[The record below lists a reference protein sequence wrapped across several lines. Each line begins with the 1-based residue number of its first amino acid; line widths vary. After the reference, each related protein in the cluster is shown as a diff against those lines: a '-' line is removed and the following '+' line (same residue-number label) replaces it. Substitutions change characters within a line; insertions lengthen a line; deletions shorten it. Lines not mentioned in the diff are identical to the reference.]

1 VIPPQAR
8 IAAGQ
13 RQTGTARASASRPV
27 GRHVRCSD
35 GSHPYGFATPRANAH
50 GGIPER
56 VALERNLLNIKETQ
70 ECDAHPLILGVLWGV
85 LTGFWAVGLLA
96 NIPLGLGTGTLIG
109 ALYYLSWRE
118 GGFGPRLRQRP
129 GKPTHRHPKSSKGAK
144 EPQREKTNVH
154 PGDTPPPGV

>member
-1 VIPPQAR
+1 
-8 IAAGQ
+8 
-13 RQTGTARASASRPV
+13 
-27 GRHVRCSD
+27 
-35 GSHPYGFATPRANAH
+35 
-50 GGIPER
+50 
-56 VALERNLLNIKETQ
+56 
-70 ECDAHPLILGVLWGV
+70 
-85 LTGFWAVGLLA
+85 LA

-118 GGFGPRLRQRP
+118 GGFGHRLRQRP